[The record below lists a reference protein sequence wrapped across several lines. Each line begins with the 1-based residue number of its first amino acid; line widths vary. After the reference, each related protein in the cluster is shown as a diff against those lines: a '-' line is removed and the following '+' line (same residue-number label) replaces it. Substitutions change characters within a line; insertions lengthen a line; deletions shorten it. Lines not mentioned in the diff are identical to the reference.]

1 MNTTQAKYITVYTEA
16 NPNPNSLKFV
26 LNTMLVPEGV
36 TFDFPDKQTAHK
48 STLVTELFDNFDF
61 VQRVFVMNNFITVTK
76 NENVTWQDIAS
87 GVKEHIK
94 KYFEEGKVL
103 LVPSVLKEY
112 AAELNNENE
121 PEINKRIKQI
131 LDEYIKPAVEGDGGA
146 ISFLSFE
153 NGIVTVQLQ
162 GACSGC
168 PSSSM
173 TLKAGIENLLK
184 RMIPEVQTVV
194 AENM

>member
-1 MNTTQAKYITVYTEA
+1 MNTTQTKYVTVYTEA

-36 TFDFPDKQTAHK
+36 TFDFPDRQTAHK

-87 GVKEHIK
+87 NVKEHIK

-103 LVPSVLKEY
+103 LVPNVLKEY
-112 AAELNNENE
+112 AEELNNENE

>member
-1 MNTTQAKYITVYTEA
+1 MNTTQSKYITVYTES

-48 STLVTELFDNFDF
+48 SVLVAELFDNFDF

-76 NENVTWQDIAS
+76 NEEISWHDIAS
-87 GVKEHIK
+87 SVKEYIK
-94 KYFEEGKVL
+94 KYFEEGKML
-103 LVPSVLKEY
+103 LIPNVLKEY
-112 AAELNNENE
+112 AAELNDENE

-153 NGIVTVQLQ
+153 NGLVTVQLQ

-173 TLKAGIENLLK
+173 TLKSGIENLLK
-184 RMIPEVQTVV
+184 SMIPEVQSVV

>member
-1 MNTTQAKYITVYTEA
+1 MSTLHSKYITVYTEA

-76 NENVTWQDIAS
+76 NENVIWHDIAAE
-87 GVKEHIK
+87 VKEYIK
-94 KYFEEGKVL
+94 KYFEQGKPL
-103 LVPSVLKEY
+103 LVPNVLKEY
-112 AAELNNENE
+112 AATLNNEDE

-153 NGIVTVQLQ
+153 NGLVTVQLQ

-173 TLKAGIENLLK
+173 TLKSGIENLLK
-184 RMIPEVQTVV
+184 SMIPEVKSVV